1 VRLKGDLKMLA
12 PLRSVLRALR
22 RRTVFENEMDEEMRF
37 HIENRAADL
46 ERQGLPQAE
55 AARRAR
61 IEFGSIEKQKDLARA
76 SVGVRMIDELGGDV
90 RYALRTF
97 ARNKAFA
104 TTAIVTLALGI
115 GANTAIFTLIDVLM
129 LRTLPVSHP
138 EQLLQLTL
146 GSRSDQIGGP
156 TLSYPM
162 VLALDAERQTFAG
175 VAGFSG
181 FGCAS
186 GAGDMLRRVPCAV
199 VTGSFY
205 DTLGLMPAAGRLLSR
220 DDDVAGAPLVAVAS
234 FDYWTRE
241 FAGSAAAIGQTMLI
255 NGVAV
260 ELVGVSPPGFS
271 GANVGN
277 PAELTLPVAAISR
290 VTPNMAPLLGKGN
303 SWLQVLARL
312 RPDVSEAQAAA
323 RLSSNWRR
331 IADASIDSS
340 WPAFRQQDVSN
351 AIIRFAPGATG
362 WTYLRDLYVKP
373 LRILMG
379 GVSLLLLIACANVAS
394 LLLARASARRREFA
408 VRMAIGAGR
417 GRVMRQLFVES
428 LTLALLGAAAGV
440 WLALAGGRLLVELI
454 STTGSPVVF
463 DLSPNWRIIG
473 FAIAVA
479 SATALFFGLAPALQ
493 CAAVDTTATLKE
505 GARAGSARR
514 HLLPSLVTLQIA
526 LSLVLLIGAGLFMR
540 TLRNLELLDTG
551 FKAQGVLFVEFERG
565 PQRLPGSVL
574 EAVRAIPGVL
584 SASISTHTPLSG
596 SRWSEAVVP
605 AGEPLPERDNAV
617 MVGAAPD
624 FFHTLGIP
632 LVAGREFTVNDTMQ
646 SPAVAIVNERYAA
659 RHFPHG
665 HPVGQH
671 LTALLGTRRDLEI
684 VAVARNANTAS
695 LRGTPPAT
703 VYLPYA
709 QITGDASSIVVVR
722 AAGSFPEISA
732 ALRRTLQPLAPVTPL
747 DVQSLSDQV
756 GNTLTRERL
765 MATLAGAFGLL
776 ALVLAAVGI
785 YGLLAFA
792 VAQRTREIGIRMA
805 LGAPPLRVV
814 ALVLRGAQVPL
825 MIGIAAGLPA
835 AWALSRVTQSMLFG
849 LTPTDP
855 LAIGVATL
863 LLVVVA
869 HLAAY
874 VPARR
879 AARVDP
885 LVALKHE

>member
-1 VRLKGDLKMLA
+1 MLA
-12 PLRSVLRALR
+12 KLRSYARNLR
-22 RRTVFENEMDEEMRF
+22 RRDAFEDAMDEEMRF
-37 HIENRAADL
+37 HLESRAADL
-46 ERQGLPQAE
+46 VRRGLSPAE

-61 IEFGSIEKQKDLARA
+61 LEFGSVEKQKDNARA
-76 SVGVRMIDELGGDV
+76 SVGIRLLDELRGDV

-97 ARNKAFA
+97 VRNKSFA
-104 TTAIVTLALGI
+104 ITAVVTLALGI
-115 GANTAIFTLIDVLM
+115 GANAAIFNLIDALV

-146 GSRSDQIGGP
+146 GSRTDQIGSP

-162 VLALDAERQTFAG
+162 VRALDAERETFAG
-175 VAGFSG
+175 AAGFSG

-186 GAGDMLRRVPCAV
+186 GAGSTLRRVPCAV

-205 DTLGLMPAAGRLLSR
+205 DTLGLRPAAGRLLSR
-220 DDDVAGAPLVAVAS
+220 DDDIAGAPLVAVAS

-241 FAGSAAAIGQTMLI
+241 FAGSADAIGQTMLI

-277 PAELTLPVAAISR
+277 AAELTLPVAAVAR

-303 SWLQVLARL
+303 SWLRVLARL
-312 RPDVSEAQAAA
+312 RPGVTEVQAAA
-323 RLSSNWRR
+323 RLSSSWRR
-331 IADASIDSS
+331 IADASIDAS

-417 GRVMRQLFVES
+417 GRVTRQLLVES
-428 LTLALLGAAAGV
+428 LTLALLGAAVGI
-440 WLALAGGRLLVELI
+440 WLALLGSRLLVEMI

-473 FAIAVA
+473 FATALA
-479 SATALFFGLAPALQ
+479 SATALLFGLAPALQ
-493 CAAVDTTATLKE
+493 CAAADATEALKE
-505 GARAGSARR
+505 DARSGSARR
-514 HLLPSLVTLQIA
+514 YLLPSLVTVQIA
-526 LSLVLLIGAGLFMR
+526 LSLVLLIGASLFMR
-540 TLRNLELLDTG
+540 TLRNLQLLDPG

-565 PQRLPGSVL
+565 PQRLPDTVL
-574 EAVRAIPGVL
+574 DTVRAIPGVL

-596 SRWSEAVVP
+596 SRWTEAVVP

-624 FFHTLGIP
+624 FFRTLGIP
-632 LVAGREFTVNDTMQ
+632 LVAGREFTVNDTLQ
-646 SPAVAIVNERYAA
+646 SPGVAIVNERYAA
-659 RHFPHG
+659 RYFPHA

-684 VAVARNANTAS
+684 IAVARNANTAT
-695 LRGTPPAT
+695 LRGIPPAT

-709 QITGDASSIVVVR
+709 QIPGSASSNVVVR

-747 DVQSLSDQV
+747 DVQALSDQV
-756 GNTLTRERL
+756 GNTMTRERL
-765 MATLAGAFGLL
+765 MAALAGAFGLL

-792 VAQRTREIGIRMA
+792 VTQRTREIGIRMA
-805 LGAPPLRVV
+805 LGAWPSRVV
-814 ALVLRGAQVPL
+814 RLVLRGVRLPL
-825 MIGIAAGLPA
+825 TIGIAAGLPA
-835 AWALSRVTQSMLFG
+835 VWALSRLIESMLFG
-849 LTPTDP
+849 LKPTDP
-855 LAIGVATL
+855 LAVGGATV
-863 LLVVVA
+863 LLVAVA
-869 HLAAY
+869 QLAAY
-874 VPARR
+874 LPARR

-885 LVALKHE
+885 LVALRSE